1 MQLYLHFI
9 IELECNFNRLNI
21 SKVSLRSN
29 KISQQG
35 VPKDYISKVDSK
47 LYLDIFIAPI
57 QWGENVNLLF
67 WERDLMAYV
76 VELLMERYF
85 ADIHSSALS
94 IWGYFP
100 NIWLY
105 YNTMPG
111 AHFNT
116 IKQDCRKILKKIW
129 AIIIDG
135 EGFDVIMAKNWG
147 GLKAHSAPLCSV
159 GPDYRSSCPWGNSAD
174 WLASCQWGRRID
186 LLHSD
191 FQNQEGLRNSKN
203 IR

>member
-1 MQLYLHFI
+1 MIPIL
-9 IELECNFNRLNI
+9 
-21 SKVSLRSN
+21 SVKSLN

-35 VPKDYISKVDSK
+35 VSKDYICKAVSKVDSK
-47 LYLDIFIAPI
+47 LYLDIFIAAI

-67 WERDLMAYV
+67 CWERFNGLCRNCWWRDI
-76 VELLMERYF
+76 
-85 ADIHSSALS
+85 ADIHSYSALS
-94 IWGYFP
+94 IWSYFP
-100 NIWLY
+100 NFWLY
-105 YNTMPG
+105 NTSMPPG

-116 IKQDCRKILKKIW
+116 IKQDCRKMLKFFG
-129 AIIIDG
+129 AIIIDR
-135 EGFDVIMAKNWG
+135 EGFVVIMAKNLV
-147 GLKAHSAPLCSV
+147 GLQTPSAPLCSD

-191 FQNQEGLRNSKN
+191 FQNQEGLRNSKY